1 MAAHSLEKANWPEEP
16 RDAFNC
22 SGCGKPFALAYHVD
36 ATAYTIKSLLRNS
49 MRSLRLGA

>member
-16 RDAFNC
+16 WDALNC
-22 SGCGKPFALAYHVD
+22 SGCGKPFALAHRVY
-36 ATAYTIKSLLRNS
+36 ATAYTIKTLLRNS